1 VTDFPHNSSL
11 RRAAALSLVLSL
23 VILAAGCGRRGP
35 LEPPATAAVTSTPT
49 PAPTT
54 GADPTAALGHPKVA
68 PIKPPKTP
76 FVLDPLL

>member
-1 VTDFPHNSSL
+1 VTDFPRNSSL

-35 LEPPATAAVTSTPT
+35 LEPPATAAVTPTPT
-49 PAPTT
+49 PTT
-54 GADPTAALGHPKVA
+54 GAEPTAALGHPKVA